1 VIICH
6 ILRQRNQSSTTDKGR
21 KEMKKPKDD
30 PTHVT
35 TEAAVDTYTSA
46 SPIFQGLLNEVRELS
61 RKKPDATMSAAKVKL
76 INRVLTDLLGF
87 LKPEPEG
94 KYLEELD
101 SETLPQVS
109 DALLVMVQFDT
120 ALEKFRSR
128 YQTYDRMTHV
138 HSWVTQESLSSKKGK

>member
-1 VIICH
+1 
-6 ILRQRNQSSTTDKGR
+6 
-21 KEMKKPKDD
+21 MKKPKDD

-35 TEAAVDTYTSA
+35 TEAVVDTYTSA
-46 SPIFQGLLNEVRELS
+46 STIFQGLLKEVRELS
-61 RKKPDATMSAAKVKL
+61 RKKPDATMSPAKVKL
-76 INRVLTDLLGF
+76 INRVLIDLLEF

-120 ALEKFRSR
+120 ALTKFKTR
-128 YQTYDRMTHV
+128 YQTYDSMTRV
-138 HSWVTQESLSSKKGK
+138 HSWVTQESLASKRGK